1 VRLPHGTEEARVTA
15 ADINPWLTLI
25 LSVIAIGGF
34 VWTQITSGGAKALK
48 EVHELRRD
56 VEADDKVRSDAI
68 VARFQLVEGR
78 VQTMEGELKHLPDRD
93 MVHGLQ
99 LTLKDIQIEMA
110 SMRGLTEQATRTSQR
125 VEGWLLQRA
134 EEQGR

>member
-1 VRLPHGTEEARVTA
+1 MNA
-15 ADINPWLTLI
+15 ADINPWLTLA
-25 LSVIAIGGF
+25 LSLIAIGGF
-34 VWTQITSGGAKALK
+34 IWSQLTSGGTKALK
-48 EVHELRRD
+48 EVGELRRQ
-56 VEADDKVRSDAI
+56 VESDEKVRSDAI
-68 VARFQLVEGR
+68 VARFQLVEAR

-134 EEQGR
+134 EETGR